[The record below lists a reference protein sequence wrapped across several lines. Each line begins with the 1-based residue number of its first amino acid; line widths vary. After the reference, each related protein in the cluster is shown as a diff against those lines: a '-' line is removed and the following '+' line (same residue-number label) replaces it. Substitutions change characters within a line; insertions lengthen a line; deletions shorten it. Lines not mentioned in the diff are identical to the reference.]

1 MKKTLRQLADLVKGT
16 VVGDDSVEVSGIAG
30 IIEAGPA
37 HITFLANPRYAPFI
51 QSTNAAA
58 IIVDKEVVAA
68 KPLLVT
74 DNPYLAYA
82 KIAQLF
88 FQPHFD
94 PRGVSPDAR
103 VDKTARLGKDASIY
117 PLVYVGKN
125 AVIGDR
131 TILRPGVV
139 IEDEVEIGEDCLIH
153 SNVTIL
159 ERCQVGNRV
168 IIHSGTVIGSDGFGF
183 ARDKESYV
191 KIPQVGIVHVDDDVE
206 IGANCTVDRAAMG
219 KTWIKKGVKIDNLV
233 QIAHNVVVGEDTL
246 IVAQVG
252 ISGSVEI
259 GRNVVLA
266 GQVGVVGH
274 IKIGNNVKVGGQSG
288 VAQSIPDGGIVS
300 GAPAMPHGQWLRM
313 VGIAPKLPEIYKR
326 LGKLEARIRALEEDR
341 SGGQS

>member
-1 MKKTLRQLADLVKGT
+1 MKKTLGQLADLVRGSII
-16 VVGDDSVEVSGIAG
+16 GDDSAEVSGIAG
-30 IIEAGPA
+30 ITEAGPE
-37 HITFLANPRYAPFI
+37 HITFLANPKYTSFV

-58 IIVDKEVVAA
+58 IIVDKEMPSP

-88 FQPHFD
+88 FQPPFE
-94 PRGVSPDAR
+94 PFGVSPEAYI
-103 VDKTARLGKDASIY
+103 DKSARLGKDISIH
-117 PLVYVGKN
+117 PLVYVGKD
-125 AVIGDR
+125 AVVGDR
-131 TILRPGVV
+131 TVLRPGVV
-139 IEDEVEIGEDCLIH
+139 IESEVEIGEDCLIH

-159 ERCQVGNRV
+159 QRCRVGDRV
-168 IIHSGTVIGSDGFGF
+168 IIHSGAVVGSDGFGF
-183 ARDKESYV
+183 ARDKEVYI
-191 KIPQVGIVHVDDDVE
+191 KIPQVGIVQIDDDVE

-219 KTWIKKGVKIDNLV
+219 RTWIKRGVKIDNLV
-233 QIAHNVVVGEDTL
+233 QIAHNVVVGENTL
-246 IVAQVG
+246 LVAQVG
-252 ISGSVEI
+252 ISGSVEV

-300 GAPAMPHGQWLRM
+300 GAPAIPHGQWLRM
-313 VGIAPKLPEIYKR
+313 VGITPKLPEMYKR
-326 LGKLEARIRALEEDR
+326 LAKLEARIRALEEDR